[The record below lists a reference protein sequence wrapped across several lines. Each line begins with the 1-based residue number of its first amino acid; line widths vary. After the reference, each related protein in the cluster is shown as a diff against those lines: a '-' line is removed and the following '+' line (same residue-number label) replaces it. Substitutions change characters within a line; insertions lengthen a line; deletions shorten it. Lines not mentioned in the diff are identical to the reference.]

1 MNNTRLATL
10 LATKSSEHV
19 KKIMELRQR
28 FNCLMELPRE
38 RVAELQTKAVFYNY
52 IQGEGRRINGDG
64 YTFSSITPKF
74 NKQQTL

>member
-1 MNNTRLATL
+1 MNNTRLAML

-19 KKIMELRQR
+19 KKIMELRHR

-38 RVAELQTKAVFYNY
+38 RIIELQTKAVFYNY

-64 YTFSSITPKF
+64 CTFSMVTPNF
-74 NKQQTL
+74 N